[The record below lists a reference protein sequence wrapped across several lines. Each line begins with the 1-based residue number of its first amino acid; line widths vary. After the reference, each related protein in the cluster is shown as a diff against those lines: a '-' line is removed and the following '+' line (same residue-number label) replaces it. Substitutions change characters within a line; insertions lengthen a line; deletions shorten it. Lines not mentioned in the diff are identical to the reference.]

1 MQEPFDTEVGRERYL
16 RVPPTQ
22 DKESVEVEQGQLW
35 TAERLP
41 T

>member
-16 RVPPTQ
+16 PVPSTL
-22 DKESVEVEQGQLW
+22 DKESVEVARGQLR